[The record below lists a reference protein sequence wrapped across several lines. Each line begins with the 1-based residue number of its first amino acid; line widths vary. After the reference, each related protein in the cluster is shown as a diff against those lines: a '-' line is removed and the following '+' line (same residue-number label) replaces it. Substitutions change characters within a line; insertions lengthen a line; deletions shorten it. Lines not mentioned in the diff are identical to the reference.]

1 MAFLALIPLAEF
13 VIGGVMAVAVGA
25 GTTANGLK
33 NHSTI
38 LHIAN

>member
-13 VIGGVMAVAVGA
+13 VIGGVMAVAGA